1 MAHVADTFLILQMK
15 ALQILAGLF
24 LMAPKTENELHKK
37 SISFL
42 LATTAPHSQQ
52 VERIPLDY

>member
-1 MAHVADTFLILQMK
+1 MK

-42 LATTAPHSQQ
+42 LATTTPHPQQ